1 MKQDTHFEAWQSTE
15 MSPKQSREHQM
26 LHSIPSRS
34 HYFCFL
40 QTEYIQHSALKAVIL
55 WAFLSLITI
64 PLRKIL
70 ALLYHL
76 PVTLF
81 LYSNHPNIVGPLL
94 YREPLACQRGRARA
108 HLVPSS
114 SVSALHFPYVLKGA
128 KWDRVGE
135 VDMSDSPCACL
146 CVHLCVQQTPLLL
159 AFIII

>member
-1 MKQDTHFEAWQSTE
+1 MKQGTHFEAWQSTE

-55 WAFLSLITI
+55 WTFLSLITI

-94 YREPLACQRGRARA
+94 YRDPLACPTQRGRARA
-108 HLVPSS
+108 HSVPCL

-128 KWDRVGE
+128 KWNRVS
-135 VDMSDSPCACL
+135 VCPSLCPTNSSPFSL
-146 CVHLCVQQTPLLL
+146 HYN
-159 AFIII
+159 IIIIAVT